1 MAALFP
7 IFFKLEGRRCV
18 VVGAGT
24 IASQKLE
31 GLLDCG
37 AELSVVAPHATE
49 AIQELARS
57 GRVSWIQAEFGPA
70 HLDGVFLAIAATGD
84 PEVNEQVFRAARER
98 GVLCNAVDE
107 PERCDFFYPAVVRR
121 GDLQIAISTA
131 GKSPALAQ
139 RIRKEL
145 EEQFDAS
152 YGRWLDWLGSV
163 RQLLFRRE
171 MDPGVRKKALH
182 RIAGRSAFARFK
194 ASRGRLQGGKQG
206 MGKVYLVGAGPGDP
220 ELLTMRAA
228 RLLREAD
235 IVLHDALVSAEVL

>member
-31 GLLDCG
+31 GLMDSG
-37 AELSVVAPHATE
+37 ADVRIIAPRATE
-49 AIQELARS
+49 AIQALARA
-57 GRVSWIQAEFGPA
+57 GHVAGKVVWLQEKFQPA
-70 HLDGVFLAIAATGD
+70 HLDGAFLAIAATGD
-84 PEVNEQVFRAARER
+84 PEVNGQVFRAARER
-98 GVLCNAVDE
+98 GVLCNAVDD
-107 PERCDFFYPAVVRR
+107 PERCDFFYPSVVRR

-163 RQLLFRRE
+163 RQTLFRRE
-171 MDPGVRKKALH
+171 MDPAVRKQELH
-182 RIAGRSAFARFK
+182 RIAGRTAFERFK
-194 ASRGRLQGGKQG
+194 SSGGKHG
-206 MGKVYLVGAGPGDP
+206 
-220 ELLTMRAA
+220 
-228 RLLREAD
+228 
-235 IVLHDALVSAEVL
+235 